1 MSGFGLFDLAV
12 LIVYLAAV
20 TLFGIRAA
28 GKQTSAADYF
38 LGSRNMPWW
47 AILFSVIA
55 TETST
60 LTFISI
66 PAVAYTGNLTF
77 LQLTFGYI
85 LGRTAVAI
93 WLLPSY
99 MDGRQQTVYQH
110 LEQRFDSLTRKAA
123 GSVFMLTRVLA
134 DGVRLFA
141 TAIPLA
147 TLFRFAGLFPHW
159 GDGTIYVLSILI
171 IAFITLI
178 YTFLGGIKA
187 VIWMDVVQ
195 MGVYLGGALI
205 ALALLLDA
213 IPLSVSEMIRSLQ
226 VGGLESGGA
235 ASASVSATASATA
248 STAASTTASATAS
261 TTATASATDPT
272 FTNKLQLF
280 RTGSGLSWSERLADP
295 YILPVSILGGA
306 LFSVASHGTDQLIV
320 QRLMTAKDL
329 TSSRKAL
336 VWSGILASLQFALFL
351 FIGLMLF
358 LFYNGASAESLG
370 LATTDEIFARYIVD
384 YLPAGLGGLI
394 IAALMAAAMSSL
406 SSSLNALASSTT
418 YDFLKPL
425 AGPAWSG
432 EREMRVSRGVT
443 LVWGVVLTFSA
454 FLFTWLQLSSG
465 ERPAIV
471 ELGLGIASYTYGGLL
486 GLFLLA
492 RFTHSPTGF
501 DARAGFFIGLMALL
515 FLVDGP
521 VQRMLPG
528 EPLSMAWP
536 LYTPVGAAIVVAV
549 ALLVQRLRRSRR
561 SRP

>member
-1 MSGFGLFDLAV
+1 MNGFGPIDFAILV
-12 LIVYLAAV
+12 VYLAAV

-28 GKQTSAADYF
+28 GRQTTGTDYF

-85 LGRTAVAI
+85 LGRVAVAI

-99 MDGRQQTVYQH
+99 MDGQQQTVYQH
-110 LEQRFDSLTRKAA
+110 LEQRFDGLTRRAA
-123 GSVFMLTRVLA
+123 GAVFMLTRVLA

-147 TLFRFAGLFPHW
+147 TLFRFAGVFPGW
-159 GDGTIYVLSILI
+159 SDGTIYILAILI
-171 IAFITLI
+171 IALITLV

-205 ALALLLDA
+205 ALVLLFNA
-213 IPLSVSEMIRSLQ
+213 IPMSLQEMIAALQ
-226 VGGLESGGA
+226 HAGGQV
-235 ASASVSATASATA
+235 ASQAGQAVSQAGQVASQAVQ
-248 STAASTTASATAS
+248 TT
-261 TTATASATDPT
+261 
-272 FTNKLQLF
+272 TNKLQLF
-280 RTGSGLSWSERLADP
+280 DFGSDLSWSERLASP
-295 YILPVSILGGA
+295 YVLPVSIVGGA

-336 VWSGILASLQFALFL
+336 VWSGFLASLQFALFL
-351 FIGLMLF
+351 CIGLMLY
-358 LFYNGASAESLG
+358 LFYTGASADVLN

-384 YLPAGLGGLI
+384 HMPVGLGGLI

-418 YDFLKPL
+418 YDFLKPRM
-425 AGPAWSG
+425 GSDWTDQQ
-432 EREMRVSRGVT
+432 EIRMSRGVT
-443 LVWGVVLTFSA
+443 LIWGVVLTLSA

-492 RFTHSPTGF
+492 RFTEKPSGRDARTGF
-501 DARAGFFIGLMALL
+501 FLGLMGLL

-521 VQRMLPG
+521 VQRLLPG
-528 EPLSMAWP
+528 DPLAIAWP
-536 LYTPVGAAIVVAV
+536 LYTPVGAAIVVFV
-549 ALLVQRLRRSRR
+549 ALIMSRI
-561 SRP
+561 SRGSQMKP